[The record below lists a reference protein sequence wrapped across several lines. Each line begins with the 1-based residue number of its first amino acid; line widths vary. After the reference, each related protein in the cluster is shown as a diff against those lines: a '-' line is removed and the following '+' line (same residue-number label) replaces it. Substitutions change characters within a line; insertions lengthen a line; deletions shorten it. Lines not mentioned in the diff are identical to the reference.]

1 MAVVGGLRIV
11 GGSRQRC
18 PYTQATVDAKLLAR
32 RRPHLVFHSL
42 WRPVAGRDRMRVGAG
57 QGGAVA
63 DNVLAMVNVR
73 SPPRRSWPHLA
84 GRLEWDFNYSHPA
97 LSHSRVANLV
107 MAIK

>member
-11 GGSRQRC
+11 GDLGQRC

-57 QGGAVA
+57 
-63 DNVLAMVNVR
+63 R
-73 SPPRRSWPHLA
+73 SPTTFLRWSMCAARPDAP
-84 GRLEWDFNYSHPA
+84 GRISLGVSSGTSIIHTQHTRTLE
-97 LSHSRVANLV
+97 
-107 MAIK
+107 